1 MLDDAESRKEM
12 KADLRFHFSNV
23 GPVDNAKLE
32 LGDLTVIAGRNNT
45 GKTYLVY
52 TLYGFLK
59 EFRNLKSAIINSP
72 ALDAHLFETTSLT
85 VSEIE
90 EKLLE
95 KDRLEWEND
104 EDALA
109 RLHAQLLQEM
119 CGRFSETGFS
129 DVFNTSSDFFKDA
142 ALRVDLNSDFGREG
156 GIGVQIDRTTLLWCR
171 FEGKKVIM
179 ELKRLEPERVVEV
192 EPGEIFNWVKY
203 AYLDSIFQVP
213 HTPLGGPI
221 HILPSSRHSISLF
234 FRELDRARSQVVRSL
249 QQMKDDH
256 GGDSHRISELL
267 RQQTS
272 RYPLPVQD
280 NIDFVREMSVLDLDT
295 ENEELQSALEN
306 IIGGR
311 LEVQDDEVR
320 FISSKSGAR
329 TFDIPLHL
337 ASSSVWEMTSLFFF
351 LGLSEGWENHLLII
365 DEPESHL
372 DTANQIQF
380 TRLLARLV
388 NAGTKVLI
396 TTHSD
401 YIIKEIN
408 NLVMLSGDFEG
419 KKEVSQRLGYQKNDE
434 ISPDQI
440 RAYTA
445 ECGTL
450 RRCDVRDIGIDM
462 PVFDDTIRSI
472 NMTARELFALTR
484 KNAESED
491 EI

>member
-1 MLDDAESRKEM
+1 M

-23 GPVDNAKLE
+23 GPVDDAKLE

-59 EFRNLKSAIINSP
+59 EYHNLKRAIIGSP
-72 ALDAHLFETTSLT
+72 TLDTHLREVTSLT
-85 VSEIE
+85 VSEFE
-90 EKLLE
+90 EKLLAE
-95 KDRLEWEND
+95 GRLEWEND
-104 EDALA
+104 RDALA
-109 RLHAQLLQEM
+109 LLHTQLFQEM
-119 CGRFSETGFS
+119 CRRFSETGFS
-129 DVFNTSSDFFKDA
+129 EVFNTSSDFFKDA
-142 ALRVDLNSDFGREG
+142 ALKVDFSSDFSGTG
-156 GIGVQIDRTTLLWCR
+156 AFGIPIERSVLWCK
-171 FEGKKVIM
+171 FEGEKI
-179 ELKRLEPERVVEV
+179 ELELQRLEPERKLEV
-192 EPGEIFNWVKY
+192 EPGEIFNRAMY
-203 AYLDSIFQVP
+203 TYLDAIFQVP
-213 HTPLGGPI
+213 YTLLGRPV
-221 HILPSSRHSISLF
+221 HILSSARHSISLF

-256 GGDSHRISELL
+256 GEASPRISELL

-272 RYPLPVQD
+272 RYPLPIQD
-280 NIDFVREMSVLDLDT
+280 NIDFARELPVLDPKA
-295 ENEELQSALEN
+295 ENEDLRHALEN

-311 LEVQDDEVR
+311 LEVQDDDVR
-320 FISSKSGAR
+320 FISSKGDTRSI
-329 TFDIPLHL
+329 DIPLHL
-337 ASSSVWEMTSLFFF
+337 ASSSVWEMTNLFFF
-351 LGLSEGWENHLLII
+351 LGLLERRGGHFLII

-419 KKEVSQRLGYQKNDE
+419 KEEVSKRLGYQQDDE

-445 ECGTL
+445 ERGTL

-484 KNAESED
+484 KNTESGD

>member
-1 MLDDAESRKEM
+1 MLDDAESRKKM

-23 GPVDNAKLE
+23 GPVDEAKLE

-72 ALDAHLFETTSLT
+72 ALDAHLLETTSLT

-95 KDRLEWEND
+95 KGRLEWEND

-119 CGRFSETGFS
+119 CGRFSETGIS

-142 ALRVDLNSDFGREG
+142 ALRVDFNSDFSREG
-156 GIGVQIDRTTLLWCR
+156 VIGVPIERSILLWCH
-171 FEGKKVIM
+171 FEGKKIKL
-179 ELKRLEPERVVEV
+179 ELNRREPEREAEV
-192 EPGEIFNWVKY
+192 EPGEIIKWVKY
-203 AYLDSIFQVP
+203 TYLDSIFQVP
-213 HTPLGGPI
+213 YTLLGRSI
-221 HILPSSRHSISLF
+221 HILPSPRHSISLF

-256 GGDSHRISELL
+256 GEDSHRISELL

-280 NIDFVREMSVLDLDT
+280 NIDFVRDLPVLDP
-295 ENEELQSALEN
+295 EAEKEGLQSALEN

-351 LGLSEGWENHLLII
+351 LGLSEVRGNHLLII

-419 KKEVSQRLGYQKNDE
+419 KKEVSQRLGYQKDDE

-450 RRCDVRDIGIDM
+450 RRCCVRDIGIDM

-472 NMTARELFALTR
+472 NMTARELFTLTR
-484 KNAESED
+484 ESAESGD

>member
-1 MLDDAESRKEM
+1 M

-45 GKTYLVY
+45 GKTYLVH
-52 TLYGFLK
+52 TLYGFLR
-59 EFRNLKSAIINSP
+59 EYHNLKRVIIGSP
-72 ALDAHLFETTSLT
+72 TLDAHLLEITSLT

-90 EKLLE
+90 KKLLE
-95 KDRLEWEND
+95 GGQLEWEND
-104 EDALA
+104 RDAIEL
-109 RLHAQLLQEM
+109 LHTQLFQEM
-119 CGRFSETGFS
+119 SRRFSETGFS
-129 DVFNTSSDFFKDA
+129 GVFNTSSDFFKDA
-142 ALRVDLNSDFGREG
+142 TLRVDFSSDFSSG
-156 GIGVQIDRTTLLWCR
+156 GAIGVPIERSFLWCN
-171 FEGKKVIM
+171 FEGKKIKL
-179 ELKRLEPERVVEV
+179 ELDRLEPEREVEV
-192 EPGEIFNWVKY
+192 EPGEIFYWVKY
-203 AYLDSIFQVP
+203 TYLDSIFQVP
-213 HTPLGGPI
+213 YTLLGRPT
-221 HILPSSRHSISLF
+221 HILSSPRHSISLF
-234 FRELDRARSQVVRSL
+234 YRQLDSARSQVVRSL
-249 QQMKDDH
+249 QQIEDDP
-256 GGDSHRISELL
+256 SREAHRISELL
-267 RQQTS
+267 RERTS
-272 RYPLPVQD
+272 RYSLPIQD
-280 NIDFVREMSVLDLDT
+280 NIDFARELPVLDSKA
-295 ENEELQSALEN
+295 ENEDLQLALEN

-320 FISSKSGAR
+320 FMSSKSDTR
-329 TFDIPLHL
+329 SFDIPLHL
-337 ASSSVWEMTSLFFF
+337 ASSSVLEMTHLFFF
-351 LGLSEGWENHLLII
+351 LGLLERRRGHFLII

-388 NAGTKVLI
+388 NSGTKVLI

-408 NLVMLSGDFEG
+408 NLIMLSRDFEG
-419 KKEVSQRLGYQKNDE
+419 KREVSKRLGYQQDDE

-445 ECGTL
+445 EDGTL
-450 RRCDVRDIGIDM
+450 RQRDVRDIGIDM

-484 KNAESED
+484 QNAENED

>member
-23 GPVDNAKLE
+23 GPVDEAKLE

-59 EFRNLKSAIINSP
+59 EFRNLQSAIINSP
-72 ALDAHLFETTSLT
+72 ALDAHLLETTSLT

-95 KDRLEWEND
+95 KGRLEWEND

-119 CGRFSETGFS
+119 CRRFSETGFS
-129 DVFNTSSDFFKDA
+129 RVFNTPSDFFKDA
-142 ALRVDLNSDFGREG
+142 ALRVDLNSDFSGKG
-156 GIGVQIDRTTLLWCR
+156 AIGVPIERSILWCR
-171 FEGKKVIM
+171 FEGKKIEL

-192 EPGEIFNWVKY
+192 EPGEIFRWVKY
-203 AYLDSIFQVP
+203 TYLDAILQVP
-213 HTPLGGPI
+213 YTPLGGRI

-234 FRELDRARSQVVRSL
+234 VRELDRARSQVVRSL

-256 GGDSHRISELL
+256 GEDSLRISELL

-280 NIDFVREMSVLDLDT
+280 NIDFVRDLPVLDPDT
-295 ENEELQSALEN
+295 ENEGLQSALEN

-337 ASSSVWEMTSLFFF
+337 ASSSVWEMANLFFF
-351 LGLSEGWENHLLII
+351 LGLLKGRGGHFLII

-419 KKEVSQRLGYQKNDE
+419 KKEVSQRLGYQKDDE

-484 KNAESED
+484 KSAESED

>member
-23 GPVDNAKLE
+23 GPVDEAKLE

-59 EFRNLKSAIINSP
+59 EFHNLKSAIINSP
-72 ALDAHLFETTSLT
+72 ALDAHLLETTSLT

-95 KDRLEWEND
+95 KGRLEWEND

-142 ALRVDLNSDFGREG
+142 ALRVDLNSDFSREG
-156 GIGVQIDRTTLLWCR
+156 AIGFQIDRSILLWCR
-171 FEGKKVIM
+171 FEGKKI
-179 ELKRLEPERVVEV
+179 ELELNRREPERLVEV
-192 EPGEIFNWVKY
+192 EPGQIFNWVKFT
-203 AYLDSIFQVP
+203 YLNFIFQVP
-213 HTPLGGPI
+213 YTPLGRSI

-256 GGDSHRISELL
+256 GEDSHRISELL

-295 ENEELQSALEN
+295 ENEEMQSALEN

-311 LEVQDDEVR
+311 LEAQDDEVR
-320 FISSKSGAR
+320 FISLKSGAR

-419 KKEVSQRLGYQKNDE
+419 KKEVSQRLGYQKEDE

>member
-1 MLDDAESRKEM
+1 M

-59 EFRNLKSAIINSP
+59 EFPYLNRAISGSP
-72 ALDAHLFETTSLT
+72 ALEAHLLETTSLT

-95 KDRLEWEND
+95 KGRLEWEND

-109 RLHAQLLQEM
+109 RLHTQLLQEM

-142 ALRVDLNSDFGREG
+142 ALRVDFNSDFSREG
-156 GIGVQIDRTTLLWCR
+156 AIGVPIDRSILVLCH
-171 FEGKKVIM
+171 FEGKKI
-179 ELKRLEPERVVEV
+179 ELELSRLEPERLVEV
-192 EPGEIFNWVKY
+192 EPGEIFKRVKY
-203 AYLDSIFQVP
+203 TYLDSIFQVP
-213 HTPLGGPI
+213 YTPLGGRI

-256 GGDSHRISELL
+256 GEDSHRISELL

-280 NIDFVREMSVLDLDT
+280 NIDFVREMSVLDPDT
-295 ENEELQSALEN
+295 ENEGLQSALEN

-311 LEVQDDEVR
+311 LEIQDDEVR

-337 ASSSVWEMTSLFFF
+337 ASSSVWEMTTLFFF
-351 LGLSEGWENHLLII
+351 LGLMERRGNHLLII

-450 RRCDVRDIGIDM
+450 RRCGVRDIGIDM